1 MSEDI
6 FEDVEV
12 IDRLLAD
19 TVKRVDRHDMVL
31 YGDDRTRTDGLIVA
45 SQNFQIQIE
54 QKIDRLVWL
63 TYALV
68 LSIAI
73 LAVTVAMAVFA

>member
-1 MSEDI
+1 MSDI
-6 FEDVEV
+6 VSEVEEHG
-12 IDRLLAD
+12 
-19 TVKRVDRHDMVL
+19 RVLTKHGQILDDHGRIL

-68 LSIAI
+68 LSTAI
-73 LAVTVAMAVFA
+73 LAGTAAMAVFA